1 MYHQNIDYLRK
12 TITRVLK
19 FNKEIATS
27 LEAMKT
33 SVVLFFVTV
42 ISCCVSTRNKN
53 RLQVSSQTNAI

>member
-33 SVVLFFVTV
+33 SLVLFFVTV